1 MRRVLVLQH
10 ETYEVLGTL
19 DEVLKRE
26 HFRIR
31 YVNFDR
37 DPDAHPT
44 LDKYNGLILLG
55 GYMGVY
61 ESDKH
66 PHLKVEMQLIEE
78 ALKKQIPILGICLG
92 SQILAHVLGSDVR
105 KHTERE
111 MGWYDVHLTPEGK
124 QDHVLG
130 NFRGTEKVFQSH
142 GDTFDIP
149 KSATHLAWSELCSGQ
164 AFRYGTNA
172 YGLQFH
178 LEVNPLIVKH
188 WLECPQN
195 GAIFSENPGRFDVKQ
210 IQADT
215 QNNIDHSMNLSL
227 ETFKRFLEHFGPVE
241 RRVHLGSGHGKNSG
255 E

>member
-37 DPDAHPT
+37 DPDARPT

-111 MGWYDVHLTPEGK
+111 MGWYDIHLTPEGRNDPVFLDF
-124 QDHVLG
+124 QP
-130 NFRGTEKVFQSH
+130 TEKVFQSH

-149 KSATHLAWSELCSGQ
+149 KSAIHLASSELCSGQ

-178 LEVNPLIVKH
+178 LEVNALIVQH
-188 WLECPQN
+188 WLE
-195 GAIFSENPGRFDVKQ
+195 ASENHVFFGANPGQFNASD
-210 IQADT
+210 ISTAT
-215 QNNIDHSMNLSL
+215 QNHIDRSMSLSQS
-227 ETFKRFLEHFGPVE
+227 TFSRFLNLHFSPLKK
-241 RRVHLGSGHGKNSG
+241 RVQLGSGHGKS
-255 E
+255 